1 MMKEP
6 KKRAFGHCLVAGI
19 EKGPQKITKKMSKK
33 KIAKRSRVKPFVR
46 YVNYNHIMPTRY
58 SVPAAIDP
66 KTLVTDAQME
76 NEDGRIEAKKAL
88 SNMFKEKFSVPVLD
102 KNNKQSKDIIFLRR
116 KLRF

>member
-1 MMKEP
+1 MGP
-6 KKRAFGHCLVAGI
+6 FSHCLVAGVDRAPL
-19 EKGPQKITKKMSKK
+19 KVTKVMSKK

-66 KTLVTDAQME
+66 KTLESDAQME

-88 SNMFKEKFSVPVLD
+88 SNLFKEKCSVPVLD